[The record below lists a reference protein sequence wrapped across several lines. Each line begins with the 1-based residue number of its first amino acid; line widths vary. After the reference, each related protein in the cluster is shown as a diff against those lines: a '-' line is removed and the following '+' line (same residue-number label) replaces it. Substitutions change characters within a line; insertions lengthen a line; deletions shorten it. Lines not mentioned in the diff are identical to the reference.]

1 MVRRMGKHT
10 KRTPGYLPRMAA
22 GAAPLALLLAGPAAA
37 LADTPRGGLPLDLHQ
52 HGSSS
57 DLQFTRDETIASR
70 DLPASAASNLRQ
82 TLGQDTAG
90 QSQTHDLRL
99 GEPGRAFTGNDLGV
113 HHTRPFDG
121 AHVAGLDQSMRHGVQ
136 LPHGVDALS
145 SSKTGAETGLA
156 GRFSG
161 DLMSGTRFE
170 RTSADAV
177 DLGPAGSVVANSD
190 ENVLGQFTGKL
201 DVARLESAERHSVSG
216 DLGPVHALAA
226 TSQSTAERTDRFHGE
241 LSAADIAAARTST
254 ASTLGVPAT
263 RSQHVG
269 AEVLGK
275 PVIDNGWTVS
285 GPPFTFAPG

>member
-1 MVRRMGKHT
+1 MGKHT

-57 DLQFTRDETIASR
+57 DLQLTRDETVATH
-70 DLPASAASNLRQ
+70 DLPASTASNLRQ
-82 TLGQDTAG
+82 ALDQDAAS
-90 QSQTHDLRL
+90 QSQTHDVRL
-99 GEPGRAFTGNDLGV
+99 GEAGRAVTGNDLGV
-113 HHTRPFDG
+113 HHTRPFDS

-145 SSKTGAETGLA
+145 SSKTSAETGLA

-201 DVARLESAERHSVSG
+201 DVTRLETTERHSVSG

-226 TSQSTAERTDRFHGE
+226 TSQSTAERSDRFHGE
-241 LSAADIAAARTST
+241 LSAAEIAAVRAST
-254 ASTLGVPAT
+254 ASTVGIPVT

-269 AEVLGK
+269 AEVLGN

-285 GPPFTFAPG
+285 GPPFTFSPG

>member
-1 MVRRMGKHT
+1 MGKHT

>member
-57 DLQFTRDETIASR
+57 DLQFTRDETLATR

-113 HHTRPFDG
+113 RHTQPFDG

-145 SSKTGAETGLA
+145 SSKTGTETGLA

-190 ENVLGQFTGKL
+190 ESVLGQFTGKL
-201 DVARLESAERHSVSG
+201 DVTRLESTERHSVSG
-216 DLGPVHALAA
+216 DLGPLHALAA

-254 ASTLGVPAT
+254 ASTLGVPVT

-285 GPPFTFAPG
+285 GPPFTFSPG

>member
-1 MVRRMGKHT
+1 MGKHT

-37 LADTPRGGLPLDLHQ
+37 LADTPREGLPLDLHQ
-52 HGSSS
+52 QGSSS
-57 DLQFTRDETIASR
+57 DFQFTRDETVATR

-82 TLGQDTAG
+82 TFDPNAAG

-99 GEPGRAFTGNDLGV
+99 GEPGRAVTGNDLGV
-113 HHTRPFDG
+113 HHTQPFDG

-136 LPHGVDALS
+136 LPYGVDALS
-145 SSKTGAETGLA
+145 SSKTGGETGLA

-161 DLMSGTRFE
+161 DLMSGTRVE

-190 ENVLGQFTGKL
+190 EAVLGQFTGQL
-201 DVARLESAERHSVSG
+201 DVTRLESTERHSVSG
-216 DLGPVHALAA
+216 DLGPVHTLAA

-241 LSAADIAAARTST
+241 LSAADLAAARTST
-254 ASTLGVPAT
+254 ATTLGIPVT

-269 AEVLGK
+269 AEVLGN

-285 GPPFTFAPG
+285 GPPFTFSPG

>member
-1 MVRRMGKHT
+1 MGKHT

-37 LADTPRGGLPLDLHQ
+37 LADTPRGELPLDLHQ

-57 DLQFTRDETIASR
+57 DLQFTRDETLATR
-70 DLPASAASNLRQ
+70 DLPASAASDLHQ
-82 TLGQDTAG
+82 ALAPDAAG
-90 QSQTHDLRL
+90 QSQTHDLRV
-99 GEPGRAFTGNDLGV
+99 GDAVRTVTGNGLGV
-113 HHTRPFDG
+113 HHTQPFAG

-145 SSKTGAETGLA
+145 ASKTAAETGLA

-161 DLMSGTRFE
+161 DLMGGTRVE

-190 ENVLGQFTGKL
+190 ESVLGQFTGKL
-201 DVARLESAERHSVSG
+201 DVARLESTERHSVSG
-216 DLGPVHALAA
+216 DLGPVHTLAA
-226 TSQSTAERTDRFHGE
+226 MGQSTEERTERFHGE
-241 LSAADIAAARTST
+241 LSAADIAAVRGSG
-254 ASTLGVPAT
+254 ASTLGVPVT
-263 RSQHVG
+263 RSQHVE
-269 AEVLGK
+269 AEVLGN

-285 GPPFTFAPG
+285 GPPFTFSPG

>member
-1 MVRRMGKHT
+1 MGKHT

-52 HGSSS
+52 HSSSS
-57 DLQFTRDETIASR
+57 DLQFTRDETIATR

>member
-1 MVRRMGKHT
+1 MGKHS

-57 DLQFTRDETIASR
+57 DLQFSRDETVATH
-70 DLPASAASNLRQ
+70 DLPASAASELHQ
-82 TLGQDTAG
+82 ALAPEAAS

-99 GEPGRAFTGNDLGV
+99 GEPAHAVTGNDLGV
-113 HHTRPFDG
+113 HHTQPFDG

-145 SSKTGAETGLA
+145 ASKTGAETGLA

-161 DLMSGTRFE
+161 DLMGGTRVE

-190 ENVLGQFTGKL
+190 ESVLGQFTGKL
-201 DVARLESAERHSVSG
+201 DVTRLESTERHSVSG
-216 DLGPVHALAA
+216 DLGPVHTLAA

-241 LSAADIAAARTST
+241 LTAADLAAARVST
-254 ASTLGVPAT
+254 ASTVGVPVT

-269 AEVLGK
+269 AEVLGN

-285 GPPFTFAPG
+285 GPPFTFSPG

>member
-1 MVRRMGKHT
+1 MGKHT

-37 LADTPRGGLPLDLHQ
+37 LADTPRGELPLDLHQ

-57 DLQFTRDETIASR
+57 DLQFTRDETLATR
-70 DLPASAASNLRQ
+70 DLPASAASDLHQ
-82 TLGQDTAG
+82 ALAPDAAG
-90 QSQTHDLRL
+90 QSQTHDLRV
-99 GEPGRAFTGNDLGV
+99 GDAVRTVTGNGLGV
-113 HHTRPFDG
+113 HHTQPFAG

-145 SSKTGAETGLA
+145 ASKTATETGLA

-161 DLMSGTRFE
+161 DLMGGTRVE

-190 ENVLGQFTGKL
+190 ESVLGQFTGKL
-201 DVARLESAERHSVSG
+201 DVARLESTERHSVSG
-216 DLGPVHALAA
+216 DLGPVHTLAA
-226 TSQSTAERTDRFHGE
+226 MGQSTEERTERFHGE
-241 LSAADIAAARTST
+241 LSAADIAAVRGSG
-254 ASTLGVPAT
+254 ASTLGVPVT

-269 AEVLGK
+269 AEVLGN

-285 GPPFTFAPG
+285 GPPFTFSPG

>member
-37 LADTPRGGLPLDLHQ
+37 LADTPRGGLPLEEHQ

-57 DLQFTRDETIASR
+57 DLQFTRDEALTTR
-70 DLPASAASNLRQ
+70 DLPASAASNLHQ
-82 TLGQDTAG
+82 ALAPDAAG

-99 GEPGRAFTGNDLGV
+99 GEAGRAFTGNDLGA
-113 HHTRPFDG
+113 HHTQPFDG
-121 AHVAGLDQSMRHGVQ
+121 AHVAGLDQSMRHGVR
-136 LPHGVDALS
+136 LPQGVEALS
-145 SSKTGAETGLA
+145 SSKTGAESGLA

-161 DLMSGTRFE
+161 DLMSGSRVE

-190 ENVLGQFTGKL
+190 ESVLGQFTGKL

-216 DLGPVHALAA
+216 DLGPVHTLAA
-226 TSQSTAERTDRFHGE
+226 TSQSTAERTERFHGE
-241 LSAADIAAARTST
+241 LSAADIAAARAST
-254 ASTLGVPAT
+254 ASTVGVPVT

-269 AEVLGK
+269 AEVLGN

-285 GPPFTFAPG
+285 GPPFTFSPG

>member
-1 MVRRMGKHT
+1 MGKHT

-22 GAAPLALLLAGPAAA
+22 GAAPLALLLAGPASA

-57 DLQFTRDETIASR
+57 DLQLDRDETIATR
-70 DLPASAASNLRQ
+70 DLPASAASKLHQ
-82 TLGQDTAG
+82 TLTSDTAG

-99 GEPGRAFTGNDLGV
+99 GEPGRAFTGNDLDV
-113 HHTRPFDG
+113 HHTRPFDD
-121 AHVAGLDQSMRHGVQ
+121 AHVGGLDQSMRHGVQ
-136 LPHGVDALS
+136 LPQGVDALS

-161 DLMSGTRFE
+161 DLMSGTRVE

-177 DLGPAGSVVANSD
+177 DLGPVGSVVANSD
-190 ENVLGQFTGKL
+190 ESVLGQFTGTL
-201 DVARLESAERHSVSG
+201 DVTRLESTERHSVSG

-241 LSAADIAAARTST
+241 LSAADIAAARAST
-254 ASTLGVPAT
+254 ASTVGVPVT
-263 RSQHVG
+263 RSQHVRT
-269 AEVLGK
+269 EVLGN

-285 GPPFTFAPG
+285 GPPFTFSPG

>member
-1 MVRRMGKHT
+1 MGKHT
-10 KRTPGYLPRMAA
+10 KRTPGYLPRIAA
-22 GAAPLALLLAGPAAA
+22 GAAPLALVLAGPAAA
-37 LADTPRGGLPLDLHQ
+37 LADTPRGELPLDLHQ

-57 DLQFTRDETIASR
+57 DFQLTRDETIATR

-82 TLGQDTAG
+82 ALAPNAAG

-99 GEPGRAFTGNDLGV
+99 GEAGRAVTGNDLGV
-113 HHTRPFDG
+113 RHTQPFED

-145 SSKTGAETGLA
+145 SSKTSTESGLA
-156 GRFSG
+156 GRFAG
-161 DLMSGTRFE
+161 DLMSGTRVD

-190 ENVLGQFTGKL
+190 ESVLGQFTGKL
-201 DVARLESAERHSVSG
+201 DVPRLESTERHSVSG
-216 DLGPVHALAA
+216 DLGPVHTLAA
-226 TSQSTAERTDRFHGE
+226 TSQSTAERAERFHGE
-241 LSAADIAAARTST
+241 LSAGDIAAVRTST
-254 ASTLGVPAT
+254 ASTVGVPVT

-269 AEVLGK
+269 AEVLGN

-285 GPPFTFAPG
+285 GPPFTFSPG

>member
-1 MVRRMGKHT
+1 MGKHT

-57 DLQFTRDETIASR
+57 DLQFTRDETMATR

-82 TLGQDTAG
+82 TLGSDTAG

-99 GEPGRAFTGNDLGV
+99 GEPGRAFTGNDLDV
-113 HHTRPFDG
+113 HHTQPFDG

-145 SSKTGAETGLA
+145 SSKTGTETGLA

-161 DLMSGTRFE
+161 DLMSGTRLE

-190 ENVLGQFTGKL
+190 ESLLGQFTGKL
-201 DVARLESAERHSVSG
+201 DVARLESTERHSVSG

-254 ASTLGVPAT
+254 ASTLGVPVT
-263 RSQHVG
+263 RSQQVG

-285 GPPFTFAPG
+285 GPPFTLSPG